1 MKERYAHLAARDAA
15 DFPAPL
21 PPRLRLLFQMQEN
34 AFSMARDA
42 FNDTRPA
49 LEDRL
54 RIVCIIADP
63 EYRRD
68 PEKGAATVRKIAAA
82 NRSNLAYGQHLE
94 PYANALER
102 YWMDRELAPNDAAHD
117 AMEAER
123 MKGGSASA
131 GTAGAATEEPQHAP
145 ATTHAARHED
155 RF

>member
-1 MKERYAHLAARDAA
+1 MRDRDLDLAIEQA
-15 DFPAPL
+15 DGAGDLL
-21 PPRLRLLFQMQEN
+21 PPRMRLLFQMQET

-54 RIVCIIADP
+54 AIVWIISDP
-63 EYRRD
+63 AYRRE
-68 PEKGAATVRKIAAA
+68 PEKGAALVRRIGEA
-82 NRSNLAYGQHLE
+82 NRSNRAYREHLE

-102 YWMDRELAPNDAAHD
+102 YWMDRELAPSDAAHD

-123 MKGGSASA
+123 MRGGPVS
-131 GTAGAATEEPQHAP
+131 AGAADTPAEESV
-145 ATTHAARHED
+145 TTHASTED